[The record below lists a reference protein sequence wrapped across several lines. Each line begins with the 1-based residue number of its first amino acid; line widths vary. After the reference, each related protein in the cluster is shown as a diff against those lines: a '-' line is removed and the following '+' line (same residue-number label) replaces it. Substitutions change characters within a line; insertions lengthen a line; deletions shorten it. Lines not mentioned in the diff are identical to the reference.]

1 MNIEE
6 SSKMTNILN
15 DKQSVHTYTSRRTAL
30 TLGKVEDRNPYQFIE
45 KALVNAKEKLT
56 KMKNNKNFVD
66 SLTDNGKKKTYL
78 KNENKQLRDQLKG
91 MSDNVNALIT
101 KMNQETLKKKKGKPD
116 DGRSGSKG
124 SIRIRAAD

>member
-1 MNIEE
+1 MDP
-6 SSKMTNILN
+6 KNILN
-15 DKQSVHTYTSRRTAL
+15 DKQSVATYTSRRTAL

-45 KALVNAKEKLT
+45 KALDNAKGKLN

-66 SLTDNGKKKTYL
+66 SLTDNDKKKKYL

-101 KMNQETLKKKKGKPD
+101 KMNQETLKRKK
-116 DGRSGSKG
+116 
-124 SIRIRAAD
+124 